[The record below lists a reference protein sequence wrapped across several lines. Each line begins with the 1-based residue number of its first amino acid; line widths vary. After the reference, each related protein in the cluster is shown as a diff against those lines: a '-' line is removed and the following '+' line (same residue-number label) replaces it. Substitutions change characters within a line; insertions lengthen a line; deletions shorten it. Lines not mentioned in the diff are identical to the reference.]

1 MYSESEVRE
10 LITGYYWRT
19 NLIEDQVYEY
29 DSTSTAQYGI
39 ESAMPKAQGGT
50 GDKVLVRV
58 MRNDKNNK
66 QVKKLATETSFVDE
80 HEHKISNSKN
90 YHLLQLLKRG
100 EKVSTIERLLDI
112 SERNIY
118 NRIKQIVKVYMD
130 AQQ

>member
-39 ESAMPKAQGGT
+39 ESVMPKTQGAT

-58 MRNDKNNK
+58 MMNDKNNR
-66 QVKKLATETSFVDE
+66 QLKKL
-80 HEHKISNSKN
+80 I
-90 YHLLQLLKRG
+90 
-100 EKVSTIERLLDI
+100 
-112 SERNIY
+112 
-118 NRIKQIVKVYMD
+118 
-130 AQQ
+130 

>member
-10 LITGYYWRT
+10 LITGYYWIT

-66 QVKKLATETSFVDE
+66 QIKKLATETSFVDE

>member
-80 HEHKISNSKN
+80 YEHKISNSKN

-118 NRIKQIVKVYMD
+118 NRIKQIVKVYME

>member
-58 MRNDKNNK
+58 MMNDKNNK
-66 QVKKLATETSFVDE
+66 QIKKLATETSFVDE
-80 HEHKISNSKN
+80 HEHKVSNSKN

>member
-118 NRIKQIVKVYMD
+118 NRIKQIVKVYME

>member
-39 ESAMPKAQGGT
+39 ESSMPKGQGGT

-58 MRNDKNNK
+58 MMNDKNNK
-66 QVKKLATETSFVDE
+66 QIKKLATETSFVDE
-80 HEHKISNSKN
+80 HEHKVSNSKN

>member
-66 QVKKLATETSFVDE
+66 QIKKLATETTFVDE

-118 NRIKQIVKVYMD
+118 NRIKQIVKVYME

>member
-66 QVKKLATETSFVDE
+66 QVKKLVTETSFVDE

-118 NRIKQIVKVYMD
+118 NRIKQIVKVYME

>member
-39 ESAMPKAQGGT
+39 ESVMPKAQGGT

-58 MRNDKNNK
+58 MTNDKYNR
-66 QVKKLATETSFVDE
+66 QLKKLISETSFVDE
-80 HEHKISNSKN
+80 HEHNVSNHKN

-118 NRIKQIVKVYMD
+118 NRIKQIVKVYME
-130 AQQ
+130 AQL

>member
-66 QVKKLATETSFVDE
+66 QIKKLATETSFVDE

-118 NRIKQIVKVYMD
+118 NRIKQIVKVYMEV
-130 AQQ
+130 QQ

>member
-39 ESAMPKAQGGT
+39 ESVMPKAQGGT

-58 MRNDKNNK
+58 MMNDKNNR
-66 QVKKLATETSFVDE
+66 QLKKLISETSFVDE
-80 HEHKISNSKN
+80 HEHKVSNPKN

-118 NRIKQIVKVYMD
+118 NRIKQIVKVYME
-130 AQQ
+130 AQL